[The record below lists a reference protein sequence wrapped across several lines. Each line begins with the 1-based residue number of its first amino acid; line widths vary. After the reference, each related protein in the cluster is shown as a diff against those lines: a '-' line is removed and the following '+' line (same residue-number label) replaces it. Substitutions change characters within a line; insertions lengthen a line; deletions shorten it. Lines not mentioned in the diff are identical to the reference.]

1 MAFTNDKDDVIQ
13 EKKVNPFLAR
23 RKQAQDNPPQQT
35 IPAPAPIVQE
45 EKVFV
50 EPVVETVAAVEVP
63 IINTNIELPTE
74 AKNEKPHYDGLSIE
88 DLEKSGVNTLNAL
101 KAASDKVKETKYSKE
116 EWAEVK
122 TVVNSLVLADVLSFF
137 GAKERSRKEEQVIY
151 RLQTGQGVSVK
162 EDKWY
167 SYDDKKGGT
176 GAIGLTA
183 LILMKENNAE
193 LNDEN
198 SRLYFTKAVHKLNE
212 EKTNI
217 LEKRTNNA
225 PVQPTLEKQE
235 SPSNVEPS
243 VAPISDSLPP
253 KVDVPV
259 VVKEEKPAQAE
270 PEVQVNNY
278 AAFKVLAEK
287 VDLIQLKEV
296 MTLLDGQNNEDK
308 IRNKYKMPWGDN
320 VSLNG
325 QKWYNHNANKGGVGA
340 VTLMKH
346 SLAKI
351 ERLDEKDKETSLY
364 LFKKAVRDLAEFFGE
379 KVDNAEIMAA
389 EKDFKREK
397 KDFSPPKSLPS
408 KMDKVK
414 HYLVNQRNIP
424 EWLIDKQIKAGKIY
438 AGVPDWADY
447 WIDKPKP
454 KSDDEYPDDRTYCVF
469 LSKGTA
475 ECRCIV
481 DTGNDVSS
489 KGQATGSLKRQ
500 YGFTVMPEKGSPE
513 NIVTITEGAIDA
525 MSYHALYPQRFAIS
539 SSGVDNLEFMI
550 KVALET
556 IDNDWTFS
564 LALDNDRAGHQ
575 TTEDFKKEMQRIL
588 TEEKYN
594 KLVEENKIIF
604 EVPSYGK
611 DWNETLKKQ
620 KQALKM

>member
-1 MAFTNDKDDVIQ
+1 MAFTNDKDDVGQ

-23 RKQAQDNPPQQT
+23 RKQAQENTPRQ
-35 IPAPAPIVQE
+35 IVSTPVSSSQE
-45 EKVFV
+45 EKSVV
-50 EPVVETVAAVEVP
+50 PPLVGNVQSVVVPV
-63 IINTNIELPTE
+63 IDTNIELPSE
-74 AKNEKPHYDGLSIE
+74 AKNEQSHYDGLSIE
-88 DLEKSGVNTLNAL
+88 ELEKSGVNTLNAL

-122 TVVNSLVLADVLSFF
+122 TIVNSLVLADVLSFF

-151 RLQTGQGVSVK
+151 KLQTGQGISVK

-176 GAIGLTA
+176 GAIGLTS

-198 SRLYFTKAVHKLNE
+198 SRLYYTKAVHKLNE
-212 EKTNI
+212 EKTSI
-217 LEKRTNNA
+217 LEKRTSNS
-225 PVQPTLEKQE
+225 PVSQE
-235 SPSNVEPS
+235 SPSMVEPP
-243 VAPISDSLPP
+243 VAPIPASILP

-259 VVKEEKPAQAE
+259 VAKKENPTQVE
-270 PEVQVNNY
+270 PEVQINNY

-364 LFKKAVRDLAEFFGE
+364 LFKKAVKELAEFFGE

-454 KSDDEYPDDRTYCVF
+454 KTDDEYPDDRTYCVF

-475 ECRCIV
+475 ECRCVV

-500 YGFTVMPEKGSPE
+500 YGFTVMPEKGVPE

-564 LALDNDRAGHQ
+564 LALDNDKAGHQ